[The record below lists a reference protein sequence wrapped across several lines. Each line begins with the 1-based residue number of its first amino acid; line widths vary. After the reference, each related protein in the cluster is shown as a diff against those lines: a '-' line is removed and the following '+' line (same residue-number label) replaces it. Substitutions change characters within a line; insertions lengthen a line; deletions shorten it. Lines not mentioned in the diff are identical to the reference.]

1 MKLDVGLLKNF
12 LLALRFYRDMAYLR
26 HKFGTFFIEIDEQ
39 DSDAQVINFIQT
51 LLVYLLKTS
60 EFSDKEIT
68 DMVNQIPSPIND
80 MTMSSYDVLIEKGIE
95 KEKVEVI
102 KNLRLEGSTIEFI
115 AKIVNV
121 PFNRV
126 RQILDELGIE

>member
-1 MKLDVGLLKNF
+1 MV
-12 LLALRFYRDMAYLR
+12 
-26 HKFGTFFIEIDEQ
+26 
-39 DSDAQVINFIQT
+39 NFIQT
-51 LLVYLLKTS
+51 LLVYLLKTT

-95 KEKVEVI
+95 KGMEKEKVEVI

-115 AKIVNV
+115 EKIVNV
-121 PFNRV
+121 PLNRV
-126 RQILDELGIE
+126 RQILDELGIK

>member
-1 MKLDVGLLKNF
+1 MV
-12 LLALRFYRDMAYLR
+12 
-26 HKFGTFFIEIDEQ
+26 
-39 DSDAQVINFIQT
+39 NFIQT
-51 LLVYLLKTS
+51 LLVYLLKTT

-95 KEKVEVI
+95 KGIEKEKVEVI

-121 PFNRV
+121 PLNRV
-126 RQILDELGIE
+126 RQILDELGIK

>member
-1 MKLDVGLLKNF
+1 MF
-12 LLALRFYRDMAYLR
+12 
-26 HKFGTFFIEIDEQ
+26 
-39 DSDAQVINFIQT
+39 
-51 LLVYLLKTS
+51 
-60 EFSDKEIT
+60 
-68 DMVNQIPSPIND
+68 NQIPSPINEI
-80 MTMSSYDVLIEKGIE
+80 TMSSYDVLIEKGIE

-121 PFNRV
+121 PLNRV

>member
-1 MKLDVGLLKNF
+1 MV
-12 LLALRFYRDMAYLR
+12 
-26 HKFGTFFIEIDEQ
+26 
-39 DSDAQVINFIQT
+39 NFIQT
-51 LLVYLLKTS
+51 LLVYLLKTT

-95 KEKVEVI
+95 KGMEKEKVEVI

-121 PFNRV
+121 PLNRV
-126 RQILDELGIE
+126 RQILDELGIK